1 MTDSLDFSGKNLR
14 NRSFRRRDLSGAN
27 FTNADIRGCDFRQA
41 YLVGAN
47 FAGVRAGCTPMQAIV
62 PWGIAIAIALLS
74 IQAVLDSGFGG
85 VGKTPGDRG
94 WSFVV
99 ALLVTLSLAGMGAG
113 LKALASGRLGWVA
126 GAISGIAS
134 GAFLG
139 FYYAG
144 IATDK
149 NPQIA
154 VVGAVLGGVLMVPAT
169 GKFGNRVW
177 LQLVV
182 AVAGAIFGYG
192 FALLMGVRALAYAN
206 VGEVVNTTIFG
217 LACLL
222 YLGFTLESGAFAL
235 RLLTTSPGTSFAKAD
250 LTDARFDGAKLDR
263 TDFSQ
268 AKGTL
273 NRHGDAVTR

>member
-1 MTDSLDFSGKNLR
+1 MADSLDFSGQNLR
-14 NRSFRRRDLSGAN
+14 NRSFRRRDLSRAN

-41 YLVGAN
+41 CLVGAN
-47 FAGVRAGCTPMQAIV
+47 FAGVRAGCTPMQAIGL
-62 PWGIAIAIALLS
+62 WGVAIVLALLS

-113 LKALASGRLGWVA
+113 LKALVSGRLGWVA
-126 GAISGIAS
+126 SGISGVAS

-144 IATDK
+144 IAAEKD
-149 NPQIA
+149 PQIA
-154 VVGAVLGGVLMVPAT
+154 VVGAVLGGLLMVPVIW
-169 GKFGNRVW
+169 KFGDRVL

-206 VGEVVNTTIFG
+206 VGEVANTAIFG

-222 YLGFTLESGAFAL
+222 YLGFTLESGAFAV
-235 RLLTTSPGTSFAKAD
+235 RLLTTSPGTSFAEAD

-268 AKGTL
+268 AKGVL
-273 NRHGDAVTR
+273 ED